1 MEHTIKSTNNT
12 KNNYGHCGLLFLA
25 AVIWGTAFVA
35 QSAGMEKVGPFTFST
50 VRFFLGSLVLIPV
63 LTFRMR
69 RRAVGDMAG
78 GTAVTL
84 NGIDKDQLPRNRLR
98 ITGIAGLVCGCI
110 LAVAANLQQVAMLDA
125 PAGKAGFLTALYI
138 VLVPIVGI
146 FLKKKTSVLT
156 WIGVLIAVMGL
167 YFLCIGWGGEFHFQ
181 LSDLLLLGCALVF
194 SFHIIA
200 VDHFNEKGA
209 DGIGLSCIQFFTAG
223 VLSLPGMLLLDRQVF
238 HKTLSMATVWDAKW
252 PILYAGIL
260 SCGVAY
266 TLQIIGQKDVH
277 PTLASM
283 IMSLESVTSVIAGF
297 LILSQ
302 KLTTDELMGC
312 GLMFAAIVLAQIP
325 NRNPSHNIP
334 PSSE

>member
-1 MEHTIKSTNNT
+1 MNDT
-12 KNNYGHCGLLFLA
+12 KKKNPGHCALLFLA
-25 AVIWGTAFVA
+25 AVIWGAAFVA

-50 VRFFLGSLVLIPV
+50 IRFFLGSLVLIPV
-63 LTFRMR
+63 LTFRMKR
-69 RRAVGDMAG
+69 RVVSDIAGDA
-78 GTAVTL
+78 TVTL
-84 NGIDKDQLPRNRLR
+84 NGTDSNQSFRKNLR
-98 ITGIAGLVCGCI
+98 TTGKAGLVCGCI
-110 LAVAANLQQVAMLDA
+110 LAVAANLQQIAMLDA

-146 FLKKKTSVLT
+146 FMKKKTSVLT
-156 WIGVLIAVMGL
+156 WCGVFLAVIGL
-167 YFLCIGWGGEFHFQ
+167 YFLCIGWGGEFLFQ
-181 LSDLLLLGCALVF
+181 ASDLLLLGCALVF

-209 DGIGLSCIQFFTAG
+209 DGIGLSCVQFFTAG
-223 VLSLPGMLLLDRQVF
+223 VLSLPGMLLLDSNVF
-238 HKTLSMATVWDAKW
+238 HKAVSFTAIWDAKW
-252 PILYAGIL
+252 PILYAGVL

-266 TLQIIGQKDVH
+266 TLQVIGQKDVH

-302 KLTTDELMGC
+302 KLTSDELIGC

-325 NRNPSHNIP
+325 VRSK
-334 PSSE
+334 SES